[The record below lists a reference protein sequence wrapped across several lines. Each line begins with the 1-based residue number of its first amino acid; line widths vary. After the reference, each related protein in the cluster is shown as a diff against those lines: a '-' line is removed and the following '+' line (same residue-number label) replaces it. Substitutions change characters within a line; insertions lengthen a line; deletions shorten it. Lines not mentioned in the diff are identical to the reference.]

1 MNQFFSSSNFLA
13 KQYGAEYGKPCPGSE
28 SEKRSAEVRKISKKK
43 KIVLYFLI
51 FMYINS
57 ICSIQHCYWR
67 NVNLLCTRIAHLNGQ
82 YHEIF
87 EPFYILF
94 LHLKNSLKQLCW
106 WLRFHVGTLELGWN
120 SVYCKWPK
128 LLYRL
133 KLKRT
138 VNIVETWRTRPLR
151 HVCLYSLI
159 PYYCSTRKILSKR
172 WRISAPRFRRWDTSK
187 FSPTYWSKNTNEH

>member
-1 MNQFFSSSNFLA
+1 MNQFFCFFQFPSKTVWS
-13 KQYGAEYGKPCPGSE
+13 
-28 SEKRSAEVRKISKKK
+28 RVRKTMSRFILLKTQCWGEKNFKKK

-138 VNIVETWRTRPLR
+138 EKNCWNLAHSSTAPCLSLLIDPLLLQYQKNIIEEVTYL
-151 HVCLYSLI
+151 CAQ
-159 PYYCSTRKILSKR
+159 
-172 WRISAPRFRRWDTSK
+172 ISEMGYR
-187 FSPTYWSKNTNEH
+187 

>member
-13 KQYGAEYGKPCPGSE
+13 KQYGAEYGKPLPGSE
-28 SEKRSAEVRKISKKK
+28 SEKRSAEVRKNSKKK
-43 KIVLYFLI
+43 KILLYFLI

-82 YHEIF
+82 YHEIV

-138 VNIVETWRTRPLR
+138 EKNCWNLAHSSTAPCLSLLIDPLLLQYQKNIIEEVTYL
-151 HVCLYSLI
+151 CAQ
-159 PYYCSTRKILSKR
+159 
-172 WRISAPRFRRWDTSK
+172 ISEMGYR
-187 FSPTYWSKNTNEH
+187 